1 MYMDDYVKQLDSVLS
16 SGNRKLLT
24 GAGSVSHKQALE
36 KAKAEY
42 RKYQEI
48 TLTPVEKAYL
58 ESIKE
63 VSKEVKRRQ
72 HLMKKQQKSVQGGY
86 ICTRVRTKTVFCGAV
101 GASKNTA
108 FW

>member
-36 KAKAEY
+36 KAKY

-63 VSKEVKRRQ
+63 VSKEVKRR
-72 HLMKKQQKSVQGGY
+72 
-86 ICTRVRTKTVFCGAV
+86 
-101 GASKNTA
+101 
-108 FW
+108 